1 MKPAKH
7 NSEADRIRNM
17 TPEQRKMFGPF
28 LHEKNTR
35 AQLLRTIDEISL
47 ASYTGNVII
56 TGDEGTGTLD
66 LAKVLLRNE
75 HLTDSNFS
83 GKVAVTN
90 GAGLSKKGPAAYFSR
105 LENGGLIV
113 DKAYTMT
120 RETVSALNMELEK
133 EDHGI
138 IVILVG
144 SGAEMDKFY
153 KQYESRLKDLF
164 TTRIDVKTLS
174 TKELINYAQ
183 HYANRQDCSID
194 AEALVE
200 LESVITSMQSATHHV
215 TVEEV
220 RDIVDEAIGV
230 SEKKTPGH
238 LFDSMKR
245 KRYDSEDRM
254 ILHQKDF
261 AH

>member
-1 MKPAKH
+1 
-7 NSEADRIRNM
+7 
-17 TPEQRKMFGPF
+17 
-28 LHEKNTR
+28 
-35 AQLLRTIDEISL
+35 
-47 ASYTGNVII
+47 
-56 TGDEGTGTLD
+56 
-66 LAKVLLRNE
+66 
-75 HLTDSNFS
+75 
-83 GKVAVTN
+83 
-90 GAGLSKKGPAAYFSR
+90 
-105 LENGGLIV
+105 
-113 DKAYTMT
+113 
-120 RETVSALNMELEK
+120 MELEK

-194 AEALVE
+194 AEALTE

-254 ILHQKDF
+254 ILHKKDF
-261 AH
+261 TH